1 MIARFLADV
10 QVTGST
16 ADDFVYALGLA
27 GGALVFVIVRT
38 SPRRRS
44 GRPLSSFE
52 LRIQQWLW
60 RRHRT
65 REGAI
70 LGVTTALGG
79 LGCIV
84 AFFLPVATYTSYAM
98 YPGDPLA
105 GVQEIEPT
113 VKGLAMVLGLVIALL
128 SLRRAFGGESVTTPI
143 CLLVATL
150 IVYFIGLAIGDIATN
165 AATGASQYMSAVVV
179 GPGLLVLAVAAI
191 VAWTACAADLAFG
204 LRSALHVVPST
215 SPPPQPEPLP
225 PPLLPRS

>member
-1 MIARFLADV
+1 MIARFLSDV

-27 GGALVFVIVRT
+27 GGVLVFVIVRT
-38 SPRRRS
+38 SPRRSS
-44 GRPLSSFE
+44 GKPLSGLE

-60 RRHRT
+60 GRQRT

-128 SLRRAFGGESVTTPI
+128 SLRRAFGGEPVTNPI
-143 CLLVATL
+143 CLLLATL
-150 IVYFIGLAIGDIATN
+150 IVYFIGLAIGDIAAN
-165 AATGASQYMSAVVV
+165 AATGASQYMSAVVA
-179 GPGLLVLAVAAI
+179 GPGLFVLAASAI
-191 VAWTACAADLAFG
+191 VAWTASAADLALG
-204 LRSALHVVPST
+204 LRGALRVVPST
-215 SPPPQPEPLP
+215 PPPPPPVPLA
-225 PPLLPRS
+225 PPLLPPS